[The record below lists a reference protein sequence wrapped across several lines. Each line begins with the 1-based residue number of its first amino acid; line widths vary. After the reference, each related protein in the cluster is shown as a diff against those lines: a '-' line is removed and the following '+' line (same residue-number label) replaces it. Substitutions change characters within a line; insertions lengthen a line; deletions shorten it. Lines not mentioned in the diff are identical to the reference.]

1 MRRVNRKKN
10 KSKLSPVYNNS
21 HNICSPDLNIISTIF
36 VFSFSRLKID
46 NRRDSMTDAKVKRHE
61 KGKGNREL
69 FVNALKTTVPVL
81 LGYIPLGMAFG
92 FLLDGAGYH
101 WIYAFLMSLL
111 IYAGSGQF
119 LAVALLAAGAGLTEF
134 VVATLLLNLR
144 HAFYG
149 LSLLEKFSDVGKV
162 KPYLIFALTDETY
175 ALLTTTEVPEGGSKS
190 RFYFY
195 IAALDHLY
203 WIMGSV
209 IGAVLGSLLDLN
221 LEGMAFVLT
230 ALFVVLTIE
239 QHFNSR
245 ARFPFVAAV
254 GAGALSLI
262 LFSPENMLLISI
274 ILGTLIL
281 IGREKLIQKNTGLS
295 KRTGKNH
302 TATAQSIKVQDGS
315 KEES

>member
-1 MRRVNRKKN
+1 MIEKE
-10 KSKLSPVYNNS
+10 
-21 HNICSPDLNIISTIF
+21 
-36 VFSFSRLKID
+36 
-46 NRRDSMTDAKVKRHE
+46 AKRHE
-61 KGKGNREL
+61 MREGNMDL
-69 FVNALKTTVPVL
+69 FISALKTTVPVF

-119 LAVALLAAGAGLTEF
+119 LAVALLAAGAGLPEF
-134 VVATLLLNLR
+134 AIATLLLNLR

-149 LSLLEKFSDVGKV
+149 LSLLEKFSGVGKV

-175 ALLTTTEVPEGGSKS
+175 ALLTTTEVPEGGSKA

-203 WIMGSV
+203 WITGSV
-209 IGAVLGSLLDLN
+209 LGAGLGSMLDLN

-239 QHFNSR
+239 QYFNSSV
-245 ARFPFVAAV
+245 RFPFVAAV
-254 GAGALSLI
+254 GAGATSLI
-262 LFSPENMLLISI
+262 LFSPDNMLLISI
-274 ILGTLIL
+274 ILGTLVL
-281 IGREKLIQKNTGLS
+281 MGREKLMKGNMQENKGIGQA
-295 KRTGKNH
+295 H
-302 TATAQSIKVQDGS
+302 TQAHAVVKPVQES
-315 KEES
+315 SQEESL

>member
-1 MRRVNRKKN
+1 
-10 KSKLSPVYNNS
+10 
-21 HNICSPDLNIISTIF
+21 
-36 VFSFSRLKID
+36 
-46 NRRDSMTDAKVKRHE
+46 MTEKEAKRQE
-61 KGKGNREL
+61 KGKGNTDL
-69 FVNALKTTVPVL
+69 FKSALKTTTPVF

-101 WIYAFLMSLL
+101 WIYAILMSLF

-119 LAVALLAAGAGLTEF
+119 LAVVLLAAGAGLTEF
-134 VVATLLLNLR
+134 VIATLLLNLR

-149 LSLLEKFSDVGKV
+149 LSLLEKFSGIGRV

-175 ALLTTTEVPEGGSKS
+175 ALLTTTGVPEGGSKS

-195 IAALDHLY
+195 ITALDHLY
-203 WIMGSV
+203 WIMGSA

-239 QHFNSR
+239 QYFNST

-254 GAGALSLI
+254 GAGVLSLI
-262 LFSPENMLLISI
+262 FFSPDNMLLISI

-281 IGREKLIQKNTGLS
+281 MGREKLTQRNASLS
-295 KRTGKNH
+295 IGTGKDH
-302 TATAQSIKVQDGS
+302 EAAMKPVKVKETS